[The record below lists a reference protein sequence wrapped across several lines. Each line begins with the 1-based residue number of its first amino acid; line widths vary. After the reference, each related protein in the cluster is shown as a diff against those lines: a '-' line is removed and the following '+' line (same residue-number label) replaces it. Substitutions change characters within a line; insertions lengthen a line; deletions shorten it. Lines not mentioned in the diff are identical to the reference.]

1 MRNVPIFILIFAVIG
16 FVVWESVNT
25 HQVFNH
31 LTKESDAI
39 YLQLESGE
47 IDEPLE
53 QKIGNLNNYW
63 TKEMDKLAI
72 SISKKDLQPV
82 SDYLQYLVAAVKN
95 DSADDALTYARLL
108 DYNIDGLKEASGITW
123 LNLL

>member
-1 MRNVPIFILIFAVIG
+1 MKNVPIFILIVAVTG
-16 FVVWESVNT
+16 FIIWESVNT
-25 HQVFNH
+25 HKVFNY

-39 YLQLESGE
+39 YTQLETGE
-47 IDEPLE
+47 IDDALE
-53 QKIGNLNNYW
+53 VKVDKLNDYW
-63 TKEMDKLAI
+63 TREMDKLAI

-82 SDYLQYLVAAVKN
+82 SDYLQYLVSAVEN
-95 DSADDALTYARLL
+95 NSADDALTYARLL

>member
-1 MRNVPIFILIFAVIG
+1 MKNVPIFILIIAVTG
-16 FVVWESVNT
+16 FIIWESINT
-25 HQVFNH
+25 HQVFDK
-31 LTKESDAI
+31 LTHESEAI
-39 YLQLESGE
+39 YTQLQTGE
-47 IDEPLE
+47 IDDALE
-53 QKIGNLNNYW
+53 VKVNKLNKYW

-108 DYNIDGLKEASGITW
+108 DYNIEGLQEASGITW